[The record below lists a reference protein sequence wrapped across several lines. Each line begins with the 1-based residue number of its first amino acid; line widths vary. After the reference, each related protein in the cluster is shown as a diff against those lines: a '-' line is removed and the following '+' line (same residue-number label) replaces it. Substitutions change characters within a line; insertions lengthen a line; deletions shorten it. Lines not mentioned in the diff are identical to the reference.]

1 MNDCLGSIARVS
13 LFVKQSPTANA
24 NLDCRIM
31 STVLGDTDNLVDGA
45 HKNNETVA
53 EAKKL
58 LKLEYVTKLD
68 KGCPKIREK
77 K

>member
-1 MNDCLGSIARVS
+1 
-13 LFVKQSPTANA
+13 
-24 NLDCRIM
+24 M

-58 LKLEYVTKLD
+58 LKLEYVTKLE
-68 KGCPKIREK
+68 KGCPKMGRRNNSP
-77 K
+77 